1 MPEGWDLESATC
13 DNGDAP
19 AAVDL
24 GPGDDV
30 TCTYTN
36 VVERGALSIHKS
48 AKHAAAPGGT
58 INHEGVT
65 FTVTN
70 ATNGTS
76 AVVETDADGNAC
88 VADLPVSLLD
98 GDYTITETVP
108 AGYVNAE
115 PVQTYTVLE
124 DTDCASA
131 LVASFVNTP
140 LTNITVSVDSQIVG
154 HRLHHRLRA
163 RQRATDPVTGDGSLT
178 LQDLEPGTYVCT
190 VVVDP

>member
-19 AAVDL
+19 AAVTL

-36 VVERGALSIHKS
+36 VIERGALSIHKT

-58 INHEGVT
+58 INHGGVT

-76 AVVETDADGNAC
+76 TQVVTDSSGNAC
-88 VADLPVSLLD
+88 VSDLPVSLLD

-108 AGYVNAE
+108 AGYHAVD
-115 PVQTYTVLE
+115 PDQTYTVVE
-124 DTDCASA
+124 GTDCGSA
-131 LVASFVNTP
+131 MVASFVNIP
-140 LTNITVSVDSQIVG
+140 LTNITMSVDSQIDGGTASTIDCVLASG
-154 HRLHHRLRA
+154 STGA
-163 RQRATDPVTGDGSLT
+163 NGDGSVT
-178 LQDLEPGTYVCT
+178 VNDLEPGTYSCE
-190 VVVDP
+190 VVIDP